1 MPLYSAQ
8 TISPTD
14 SEKVSLQSSTDW
26 MSVQWQSS
34 WMNTQG
40 KHFQLFRADPSQIA
54 ATYGNDAAADALK
67 RSSSYGVFADPYEK
81 DSAYSTGA
89 NPALTTATSRAPST
103 LSTGYN
109 SHSGMTR
116 PQSGVALFDRNRDS
130 YVGTPNSGHFSP
142 ALNPGQGGG
151 YMDVDE
157 SSRYGTTGTGSDH
170 ERERYT

>member
-1 MPLYSAQ
+1 MG
-8 TISPTD
+8 ISTLSGQPC
-14 SEKVSLQSSTDW
+14 
-26 MSVQWQSS
+26 
-34 WMNTQG
+34 
-40 KHFQLFRADPSQIA
+40 ADISQIA
-54 ATYGNDAAADALK
+54 AQYGNDAAAAALK

-81 DSAYSTGA
+81 ESAYSTAA

-109 SHSGMTR
+109 SHSGLTR

-142 ALNPGQGGG
+142 GLMPAQGGG

-157 SSRYGTTGTGSDH
+157 SSRYGTTGSGSDQ
-170 ERERYT
+170 ERERYTQPHGWAQ